1 MALTTQEKYENLET
15 AIEIAK
21 IYAGG
26 SPTATATPDDVIY
39 HTYKTLNTIIEEI
52 KAEDLEQNGQE

>member
-1 MALTTQEKYENLET
+1 MALTTQEKYKNLET

-26 SPTATATPDDVIY
+26 SPTATSTPDDIIY
-39 HTYKTLNTIIEEI
+39 HTYKTLNTIIDQIKTEAEE
-52 KAEDLEQNGQE
+52 NGE

>member
-1 MALTTQEKYENLET
+1 MALTTEEKYQNLET

-26 SPTATATPDDVIY
+26 SPTATSTPDDVIY

-52 KAEDLEQNGQE
+52 KSEAEDTDE